1 MKKDYYQ
8 ILGVAKDASPEQL
21 KDAYRKLAHKHHPDK
36 SGGDE
41 KKFKEI
47 NEAYQILSS
56 KEKRAQYDQFG
67 DSFSNMGQSGGYG
80 YPQGNPF
87 GGFDFSEFNQGNNT
101 GGDFGGFGDLG
112 DIFETFFGG
121 GGSRGRSSAGRKRK
135 GADLETIQ
143 EIILEEAFRG
153 ANKEITYNVFVRCK
167 NCSGLGYMEKEGSEK
182 CSNCDGKGEIK
193 EIKRTFFG
201 QFAQVR
207 VCPKCEGAGQIPKK
221 ACRECS
227 GSGKNKEKKTIN
239 FFIEPG
245 ISDGQIIKITGAGEA
260 GEKGAESGD
269 LYIRIKILPHSIFQR
284 IESDLYIKKEAGLT
298 DILLNK
304 KIEIPVISGGRINI
318 EIPEG
323 FYIQEKLAV
332 PNEGMPKPGGSGRGN
347 LYIEFK
353 TKTPKKINSRAKKL
367 LEDLEKEL

>member
-8 ILGVAKDASPEQL
+8 ILGVSKDASPEQL

-41 KKFKEI
+41 KKFKEM
-47 NEAYQILSS
+47 NEAYQVLSN

-67 DSFSNMGQSGGYG
+67 DSFSNSGQGSGY
-80 YPQGNPF
+80 QGNPF
-87 GGFDFSEFNQGNNT
+87 AGFDFGGFSQGGSA
-101 GGDFGGFGDLG
+101 GGDFGDIG

-121 GGSRGRSSAGRKRK
+121 GSGRGRSSTGRKRR

-143 EIILEEAFRG
+143 EISLEDAFRG
-153 ANKEITYNVFVRCK
+153 ANKELTFHTSVKCK
-167 NCSGLGYMEKEGSEK
+167 TCSGLGHMEKEGSEK
-182 CSNCDGKGEIK
+182 CSTCDGKGEIK
-193 EIKRTFFG
+193 EIKKTFFG

-207 VCPKCEGAGQIPKK
+207 ACPKCEGAGQIPKK
-221 ACRECS
+221 ICKECS
-227 GSGKNKEKKTIN
+227 GSGKIKEKKTIT
-239 FFIEPG
+239 FLITPG

-269 LYIRIKILPHSIFQR
+269 LYIRINILPHPVFQR
-284 IESDLYIKKEAGLT
+284 NGNDLYIKREVGLT
-298 DILLNK
+298 DVLLNK
-304 KIEIPVISGGRINI
+304 KIEIPVISGGKINI

-332 PNEGMPKPGGSGRGN
+332 PNEGMPKSGERGRGN

-353 TKTPKKINSRAKKL
+353 TKTPRKLGSKAKKL

>member
-8 ILGVAKDASPEQL
+8 ILGVNKDASPEQL
-21 KDAYRKLAHKHHPDK
+21 KEAYRKLAHKHHPDK

-47 NEAYQILSS
+47 NEAYQILSN

-67 DSFSNMGQSGGYG
+67 DSFSNMGQGGGYG
-80 YPQGNPF
+80 YSQGNPF
-87 GGFDFSEFNQGNNT
+87 DGFSAGNGSAF
-101 GGDFGGFGDLG
+101 GGDFGDLG

-121 GGSRGRSSAGRKRK
+121 GGSRGRSSASRKRK

-143 EIILEEAFRG
+143 EIILEDAFGG
-153 ANKEITYNVFVRCK
+153 ANKEITYNVFVKCK
-167 NCSGLGYMEKEGSEK
+167 SCSGLGYIEKEGLER

-201 QFAQVR
+201 QFAQVKT
-207 VCPKCEGAGQIPKK
+207 CPKCEGAGQIPKK
-221 ACRECS
+221 TCKECS
-227 GSGKNKEKKTIN
+227 SSGKIKERKTIG
-239 FFIEPG
+239 FFIAPG
-245 ISDGQIIKITGAGEA
+245 INDGQVIKIAGAGEA

-269 LYIRIKILPHSIFQR
+269 LYIRIKILPHPIFQR
-284 IESDLYIKKEAGLT
+284 RENDLYIKREVGLT
-298 DILLNK
+298 DVLLNK
-304 KIEIPVISGGRINI
+304 KIEIPVISGGKINI

-332 PNEGMPKPGGSGRGN
+332 PNEGMPKSEGRGRGN

-353 TKTPKKINSRAKKL
+353 TKTPRKLNSRAKKL

>member
-8 ILGVAKDASPEQL
+8 ILGVNKDASPEQL
-21 KDAYRKLAHKHHPDK
+21 KEAYRKLAHKHHPDK

-47 NEAYQILSS
+47 NEAYQILSN

-67 DSFSNMGQSGGYG
+67 DSFSNMGQGGGYS
-80 YPQGNPF
+80 YSQGNPF
-87 GGFDFSEFNQGNNT
+87 AGF
-101 GGDFGGFGDLG
+101 DFGGFGQGANMGGDLGDLG

-121 GGSRGRSSAGRKRK
+121 GSGRGRSSAGRKRK

-143 EIILEEAFRG
+143 EISLEEAFRG
-153 ANKEITYNVFVRCK
+153 ANKELTFNAFNKCK
-167 NCSGLGYMEKEGSEK
+167 TCSGLGYIEKEGSEK
-182 CSNCDGKGEIK
+182 CSNCNGKGEVK

-207 VCPKCEGAGQIPKK
+207 TCPKCEGTGQIPKK
-221 ACRECS
+221 TCKECS
-227 GSGKNKEKKTIN
+227 GSGKIKEKKTIS
-239 FFIEPG
+239 FFISPG

-269 LYIRIKILPHSIFQR
+269 LYIRIKILPHPVFQR
-284 IESDLYIKKEAGLT
+284 KGNDLYIKREVGLT
-298 DILLNK
+298 DVLLNK
-304 KIEIPVISGGRINI
+304 KIEIPVISGGKINI

-323 FYIQEKLAV
+323 SYIQEKLAI
-332 PNEGMPKPGGSGRGN
+332 PNEGMPKFEGRGRGD
-347 LYIEFK
+347 LYIEFR
-353 TKTPKKINSRAKKL
+353 TKTPKKLNSKAKKL
-367 LEDLEKEL
+367 LEDLEQEL